1 MNKKDAYIR
10 AMLVENVSTAK
21 ETIEELYK
29 EIEELNKLPN
39 DCTGIEIDGF
49 ICENKDYKID
59 ILTNHYHVIGYME
72 CLRAKSE
79 EMLELLDM
87 TDNDFEDYLIEQE
100 EIEKHN
106 REEFRKLEKMIKLG
120 S

>member
-1 MNKKDAYIR
+1 MNKKDTYIR
-10 AMLVENVSTAK
+10 LMLAENIKTAN
-21 ETIEELYK
+21 ETIEELYS

-39 DCTGIEIDGF
+39 DCTGIEIDGI

-59 ILTNHYHVIGYME
+59 LLINHYHVIGYFE
-72 CLRAKSE
+72 CLRSKSQ

-87 TDNDFEDYLIEQE
+87 SDETFEEYLIKQE

-106 REEFRKLEKMIKLG
+106 REEMERVRKMIE
-120 S
+120 